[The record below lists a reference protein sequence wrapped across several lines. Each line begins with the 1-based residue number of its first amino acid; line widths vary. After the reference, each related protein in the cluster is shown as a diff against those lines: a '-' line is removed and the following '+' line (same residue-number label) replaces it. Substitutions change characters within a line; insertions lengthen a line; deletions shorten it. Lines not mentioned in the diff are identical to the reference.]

1 MPDTVKQLRNEV
13 YDSRLNTQKTL
24 DFLQNELLSFRD
36 ELAGKDLQIEDFKKL
51 IVTLVDSN
59 INLDK
64 KVTALMD
71 ALLGLVQQKQPQKE
85 GKNLSAS
92 DGYSQLSRMYE

>member
-1 MPDTVKQLRNEV
+1 M
-13 YDSRLNTQKTL
+13 
-24 DFLQNELLSFRD
+24 QNEILSFRD
-36 ELAGKDLQIEDFKKL
+36 KLAGKDLKIEDFKKVIL
-51 IVTLVDSN
+51 TLVDSN

-71 ALLGLVQQKQPQKE
+71 ALLGLVQQRQPQKQE
-85 GKNLSAS
+85 NDLPTS